1 MSKVVRF
8 ENILEEKILAH
19 PTISSNIFSCKLLL
33 SFYTNN
39 YFGQDIINS
48 DEQFNKLDDALKWIC
63 VTLAKHFSKLNI
75 DFPQDY
81 DDFQVLWF
89 KSQYFKGDVFTYF
102 LHNGNKF
109 IEPWDKQDIYEIVLD
124 FMQKVDEE
132 NYESEDELNS
142 EINEEAVLEKKD
154 EEPIEQD
161 EEVEKLENI
170 IKDIISKS

>member
-8 ENILEEKILAH
+8 EN
-19 PTISSNIFSCKLLL
+19 PTFSNIFSCKLLL
-33 SFYTNN
+33 SYCNN
-39 YFGQDIINS
+39 SYFGQDIINCE
-48 DEQFNKLDDALKWIC
+48 EQFNKLEDVLKWVC
-63 VTLAKHFSKLNI
+63 TTLAKSFNKLQI

-81 DDFQVLWF
+81 EEFQLSWF

-109 IEPWDKQDIYEIVLD
+109 IEPWERQDIYEIVLD

-132 NYESEDELNS
+132 YIEEIDEIET
-142 EINEEAVLEKKD
+142 EINEEELLKKEEKEEDD
-154 EEPIEQD
+154 E
-161 EEVEKLENI
+161 VRKLENI